1 MTSAVWANQKRDRP
15 VSTRPL
21 SGIGVGRTTS
31 KAESRSLATSSR
43 RSPTSNRSRTLP
55 DRTKPPDAVSAGP
68 GARGSRGFV
77 VSAGDIGSLL
87 FGPRSRYEIVETGQR
102 NLHVAQ
108 QMGIVE

>member
-68 GARGSRGFV
+68 AARGSPGFV
-77 VSAGDIGSLL
+77 VSAGGIGYLRL
-87 FGPRSRYEIVETGQR
+87 GEWDRDEIVEAGQR
-102 NLHVAQ
+102 D
-108 QMGIVE
+108 